1 MKPANL
7 EKDEISMATYKP
19 RIDIIMDERNAVGKD
34 KYARMYSF
42 ACENVSEI
50 SMRVHPT
57 DIYILH
63 MIYSSEHT
71 SLAPGISKMDLGL
84 SSEMYVA

>member
-57 DIYILH
+57 DIYIAH
-63 MIYSSEHT
+63 
-71 SLAPGISKMDLGL
+71 DL
-84 SSEMYVA
+84 